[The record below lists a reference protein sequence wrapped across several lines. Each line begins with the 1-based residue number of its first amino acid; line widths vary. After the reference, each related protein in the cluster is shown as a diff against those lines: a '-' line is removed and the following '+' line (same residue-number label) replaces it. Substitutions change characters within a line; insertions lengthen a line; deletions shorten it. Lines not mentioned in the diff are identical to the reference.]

1 MRYLLLEAIAFISMV
16 FTSALSPNFTLLG
29 VQGDILFAVMLA
41 MVYMEKRL
49 TPVLFAALNALIFDS
64 LFARAIGF
72 YTLQYLVAGLFFYL
86 MIAKREDSFLVY
98 IITAEVTWILKEVFG
113 VLLCMLTDNPMNLWT
128 RLRVYSLPGL
138 VIHLILFTVFYLIF
152 SRVYRLK
159 AIRPSTMIDERDF

>member
-1 MRYLLLEAIAFISMV
+1 
-16 FTSALSPNFTLLG
+16 
-29 VQGDILFAVMLA
+29 
-41 MVYMEKRL
+41 
-49 TPVLFAALNALIFDS
+49 
-64 LFARAIGF
+64 
-72 YTLQYLVAGLFFYL
+72 

-128 RLRVYSLPGL
+128 RLRVYSFPGL